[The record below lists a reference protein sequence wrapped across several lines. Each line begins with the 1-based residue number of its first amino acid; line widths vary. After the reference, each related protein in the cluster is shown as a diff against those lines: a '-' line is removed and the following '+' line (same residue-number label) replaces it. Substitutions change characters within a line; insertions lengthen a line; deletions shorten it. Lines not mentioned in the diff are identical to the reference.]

1 DELLAT
7 VSTDGWTFVVRS
19 QPPNSPDLNVLDLG
33 FFASIQSLQYK
44 SVSRTVDD
52 IIEATLSAFECLGVE
67 KLENVFLTFQA
78 VMRLVIQH
86 SGDNQFRLPHLGK
99 DALRRAGALME
110 NVSCP
115 VALLA

>member
-1 DELLAT
+1 MSFF
-7 VSTDGWTFVVRS
+7 STITLPRTLPS
-19 QPPNSPDLNVLDLG
+19 RTSCLRLCPPTDLG